1 MDVLA
6 GALLFQASARKS
18 AGSFCICTGPGCA
31 GTAARFGAVTAA
43 PVLAHWRASASVK
56 NSTWVSRAVPPMTTW
71 ARPWCLVDFGA
82 GWISG
87 ASMRQA
93 FTL

>member
-1 MDVLA
+1 MVEVGVDVARDASGRLRPPSRWHRARPDLA
-6 GALLFQASARKS
+6 PADAQPAE
-18 AGSFCICTGPGCA
+18 
-31 GTAARFGAVTAA
+31 
-43 PVLAHWRASASVK
+43 RAE
-56 NSTWVSRAVPPMTTW
+56 PPMTTW

-82 GWISG
+82 GWTSG